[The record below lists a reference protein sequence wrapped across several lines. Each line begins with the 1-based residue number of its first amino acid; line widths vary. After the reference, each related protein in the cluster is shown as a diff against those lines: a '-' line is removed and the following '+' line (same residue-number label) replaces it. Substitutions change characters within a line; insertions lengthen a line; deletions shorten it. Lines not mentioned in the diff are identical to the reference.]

1 MVSLLN
7 AISVLRLWPLI
18 IGCWILVYLCSSGC
32 WILVYLCS
40 SLSTK
45 KGGIGGGAKED
56 FLI

>member
-18 IGCWILVYLCSSGC
+18 IGCWILVYLCSS
-32 WILVYLCS
+32 
-40 SLSTK
+40 LSIK